1 MAITTWCRASGH
13 AVFNP
18 WCAGNIE
25 IDVKS
30 NRRTKNDKP
39 RKILTDPY
47 RHDMYKVCQINSK
60 MRKYVVEHCNCLL
73 KYSSWA
79 AGGALGVAAAA
90 LALTPRLLDR
100 ALPPHSFR
108 HRYVGAFRFRFW
120 VFGEWRDVVVDD
132 RLPARAHCPH
142 GDTVP
147 VRAHCPHGDPVP
159 ARAHCLH
166 GDKVPA
172 RTARQHCSH
181 DFTLPL
187 LEKAYA
193 KLHGSYAALRDT
205 SVARALQELS
215 GGVVQSFSL
224 RSQPRAMTLQVLQA
238 AAPRS
243 SLLVAHG
250 PRGPRG
256 ARGARGLAP
265 GRAYVLAG
273 LARVREATLLL
284 RLRAPAG
291 APWCG
296 AWAPGSAEWAALAP
310 HDRDI
315 LMSSTD
321 SPDDFWISFD
331 DFVDTFSQLELVHVG
346 PDDWLLEPALQ
357 ARRPWRAVLA
367 RRRWRAGFNAG
378 GPPSAGTSPL
388 TCGLAVCC
396 HSWTHYLTA
405 TETTGANPQFLVQ
418 IPQSEGEDACK
429 CHVVVAVTQHYEPGQ
444 SARSLLT
451 VGFALYALRPGA
463 SAGAGVGARP
473 LDAAH
478 HGRARDVVAFC
489 ALAPGRYLLV
499 PHARRAHV
507 EGAFLLRVLTDRPA
521 DVWEVNDDN
530 LIVRD
535 VAADLRGPLDAS
547 TTAAELDAA
556 ALRLALRRH
565 WRACLCAPP
574 SLELCGALV
583 ALRDATL
590 EGAMRAAELPALLAL
605 LAAWRAAWR
614 RVAGA
619 GRCGGARRRA
629 SSYWLRELLREA
641 GVSASNKV
649 LEALVL
655 RFARGAR
662 LTHEAYVMALA
673 RLHVAHERFRS
684 LDARLKC
691 NPVSL
696 EEMIL
701 MTIYS

>member
-1 MAITTWCRASGH
+1 
-13 AVFNP
+13 
-18 WCAGNIE
+18 
-25 IDVKS
+25 
-30 NRRTKNDKP
+30 
-39 RKILTDPY
+39 
-47 RHDMYKVCQINSK
+47 
-60 MRKYVVEHCNCLL
+60 MRKFMRPRADPAPSSAQSSSPELSPKTNGHVNGATAPPRARPPSARPGSGGALYQDAFPPPAGAAPRRPHEMC
-73 KYSSWA
+73 SRPRFRGDGAEPQPDGGDSWA
-79 AGGALGVAAAA
+79 AGGALGVAAGA

-132 RLPARAHCPH
+132 RLPARAHCPL
-142 GDTVP
+142 GDT
-147 VRAHCPHGDPVP
+147 VP
-159 ARAHCLH
+159 ARAHCPL
-166 GDKVPA
+166 GDTVPA

-224 RSQPRAMTLQVLQA
+224 RAQPRALTLQLLQA

-243 SLLVAHG
+243 SLL
-250 PRGPRG
+250 
-256 ARGARGLAP
+256 
-265 GRAYVLAG
+265 
-273 LARVREATLLL
+273 ATLLL

-315 LMSSTD
+315 LMSSSD

-378 GPPSAGTSPL
+378 GPPSSGTSPPTRGL
-388 TCGLAVCC
+388 TVCC

-405 TETTGANPQFLVQ
+405 TETTGANPQFLMQ
-418 IPQSEGEDACK
+418 ISQSEGDDASK
-429 CHVVVAVTQHYEPGQ
+429 CHVVVAVTQQYEPGQ
-444 SARSLLT
+444 SVRSLLT

-463 SAGAGVGARP
+463 SVGASAGASVGARP

-478 HGRARDVVAFC
+478 HGR
-489 ALAPGRYLLV
+489 
-499 PHARRAHV
+499 
-507 EGAFLLRVLTDRPA
+507 GA
-521 DVWEVNDDN
+521 
-530 LIVRD
+530 
-535 VAADLRGPLDAS
+535 
-547 TTAAELDAA
+547 
-556 ALRLALRRH
+556 
-565 WRACLCAPP
+565 
-574 SLELCGALV
+574 
-583 ALRDATL
+583 
-590 EGAMRAAELPALLAL
+590 
-605 LAAWRAAWR
+605 
-614 RVAGA
+614 
-619 GRCGGARRRA
+619 ARRRA
-629 SSYWLRELLREA
+629 SSYRLRALLREA

-684 LDARLKC
+684 LDSRLKC